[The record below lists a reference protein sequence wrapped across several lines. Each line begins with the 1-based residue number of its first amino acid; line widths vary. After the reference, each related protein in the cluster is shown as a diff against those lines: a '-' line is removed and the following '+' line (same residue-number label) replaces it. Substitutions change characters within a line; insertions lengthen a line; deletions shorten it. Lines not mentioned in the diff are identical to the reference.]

1 MIING
6 LNSPNDWYLKDK
18 SHKMSRYGGYIYN
31 ITTYNIVI

>member
-18 SHKMSRYGGYIYN
+18 VIKWADMEATYI
-31 ITTYNIVI
+31 TL